1 MPEEDLRDLS
11 NAVFG
16 NRYFLEVSA
25 AVGAHPKIRFIQKDL
40 VQTTGIEKGLV
51 ATVVKRL
58 EVGLLITRLPR
69 DGREQPFERHDSPL
83 WAHLIALRDELES
96 N

>member
-1 MPEEDLRDLS
+1 MLEEDLRDVS

-25 AVGAHPKIRFIQKDL
+25 AVAAHPKIRFLQKDL
-40 VQTTGIEKGLV
+40 VEATGIEKGLV

-58 EVGLLITRLPR
+58 EAGRLITRLAR
-69 DGREQPFERHDSPL
+69 EGREQPFEREVSPL
-83 WAHLIALRDELES
+83 WHHVGALRDELRRE
-96 N
+96 